1 MDSVNLDKRSFGKS
15 VESNSINSSN
25 NSNSGD
31 FQFPLIRKRR
41 DAFRLLKIHEYNGH
55 EFVAK
60 FFSQFTFC
68 SFCNEFLWGF
78 GKQGYQCRLCASVV
92 HNKCYEKILTKCAG
106 NTNSKQFQDDKPNAT
121 ERFNIDVPH
130 KFRPKNYKVF
140 TFCDHCGQLLVGLF
154 NQGLKCESC
163 GYNCHKNCMKNVPKN
178 CGIDEKLLSEIL
190 STIKTDGGQKAV
202 KKSNSNESLTD
213 DARKNNKTQ
222 NSHSNIEINTLKQ
235 KEIENLHIEKTR
247 KKSEKLMISDK
258 IKPQSDVKNEEE
270 NDYIDLNSCSSRKV
284 KIGDFNLVKLV
295 GKGSFG
301 KVFLVTTKQENNVFA
316 MKALKKDV
324 VLQDD
329 DVECTMLERD
339 VCKLGNSNPYLTK
352 LYCTFQNEEFL
363 FFLMEFLNGGDLMFH
378 IVESKKFSEDRARF
392 YAAEI
397 LCGLK
402 FLHTE
407 GIIYRDL
414 KLDNVLL
421 DSRGH
426 CKISDFGM
434 CKKIPKDGKTHT
446 FCGTPDYI
454 APEILQGHYYNFSVD
469 YWSFGVLLYEM
480 LTGYSPFHGEDEEEL
495 FKSIQ
500 YNDVPYPNNISE
512 SSISCVKMLL
522 ERDPLKRLGMK
533 SSPYGR
539 IRKHPFFIKIDWQR
553 LKNRQVEP
561 PFVPTCKSPLDVSN
575 FDSDFVNESPR
586 LSQIDGKLL
595 KTIDGEIFNGFSFIN
610 SEFNNQA

>member
-1 MDSVNLDKRSFGKS
+1 MDLVNQQLEKKNSRTSDATNSTGF
-15 VESNSINSSN
+15 VENLS
-25 NSNSGD
+25 
-31 FQFPLIRKRR
+31 QFPIVRKRR
-41 DAFRLLKIHEYNGH
+41 DAFRLMKIHEYNGH

-106 NTNSKQFQDDKPNAT
+106 NTDSKQVETNKQKET
-121 ERFNIDVPH
+121 ERFKIDVPH
-130 KFRPKNYKVF
+130 KFNSKSYRFP

-163 GYNCHKNCMKNVPKN
+163 GYNCHKNCMKNVPNN

-190 STIKTDGGQKAV
+190 TTIKIDGSQKSLKASTSAENFADN
-202 KKSNSNESLTD
+202 KKNGTS
-213 DARKNNKTQ
+213 Q
-222 NSHSNIEINTLKQ
+222 IHSNNDINNLKQ
-235 KEIENLHIEKTR
+235 KEIENFNYEKTR
-247 KKSEKLMISDK
+247 KKSER
-258 IKPQSDVKNEEE
+258 QSNNNQKAKDQQEDSNLEDD
-270 NDYIDLNSCSSRKV
+270 NDYLDLSNCTTHKKVTID
-284 KIGDFNLVKLV
+284 DFNLVKLV

-301 KVFLVTTKQENNVFA
+301 KVFLVTTKTGNDFYA

-339 VCKLGNSNPYLTK
+339 VCKLGNKNPYLTK
-352 LYCTFQNEEFL
+352 LFCTFQNEEFL

-378 IVESKKFSEDRARF
+378 IVEFKKFSEDRARF

-402 FLHTE
+402 FLHNE

-421 DSRGH
+421 DSKGH

-495 FKSIQ
+495 FNAIQ
-500 YNDVPYPNNISE
+500 HNDVPYPSNISE

-522 ERDPLKRLGMK
+522 ERDPIKRLGMK

-539 IRKHPFFIKIDWQR
+539 IRKHPFFSKIDWNKI
-553 LKNRQVEP
+553 KNKQLEP
-561 PFVPTCKSPLDVSN
+561 PFVPTIKSALDVSN
-575 FDSDFVNESPR
+575 FDADFINEQPR

-595 KTIDGEIFNGFSFIN
+595 KTIDGEIFKGFSFVN
-610 SEFNNQA
+610 NEFMNN

>member
-1 MDSVNLDKRSFGKS
+1 MDYNSQVDRKS
-15 VESNSINSSN
+15 KTHSESG
-25 NSNSGD
+25 SG
-31 FQFPLIRKRR
+31 FSEERPFPLIRKRR
-41 DAFRLLKIHEYNGH
+41 DAFRLMKIHEYNGH

-92 HNKCYEKILTKCAG
+92 HVKCHEKILTKCAIKAE
-106 NTNSKQFQDDKPNAT
+106 TKT
-121 ERFNIDVPH
+121 EIESVEKSIGRFNIDVGH
-130 KFRPKNYKVF
+130 KFKTKSYKF
-140 TFCDHCGQLLVGLF
+140 LTFCDHCGQLLAGLF

-190 STIKTDGGQKAV
+190 STIKTDGGQKSLKKSTSSDSLNDAAA
-202 KKSNSNESLTD
+202 KKSNGIKAHSNTEINKMKEKEIDNLTTE
-213 DARKNNKTQ
+213 KTQ
-222 NSHSNIEINTLKQ
+222 KRIELLNMNSNSKNMSIKNDYRIESDYDEVTRL
-235 KEIENLHIEKTR
+235 EKTKVR
-247 KKSEKLMISDK
+247 
-258 IKPQSDVKNEEE
+258 
-270 NDYIDLNSCSSRKV
+270 ID
-284 KIGDFNLVKLV
+284 DFNLIKLV

-301 KVFLVTTKQENNVFA
+301 KVFLVNAKNTDNFYA

-339 VCKLGNSNPYLTK
+339 VCKLGNKNPYLTK
-352 LYCTFQNEEFL
+352 LYCTFQNDEFL

-378 IVESKKFSEDRARF
+378 IVEFKKFPEDRARF

-402 FLHTE
+402 FLHNE

-421 DSRGH
+421 DNQGH

-434 CKKIPKDGKTHT
+434 CKKIAKDGKTHT

-469 YWSFGVLLYEM
+469 YWSYGVLLYEM

-495 FKSIQ
+495 FNAIQ
-500 YNDVPYPNNISE
+500 HNEVPYPNNISE
-512 SSISCVKMLL
+512 ASISCVKMLL

-539 IRKHPFFIKIDWQR
+539 IRKHPFFFKIDWNR
-553 LKNRQVEP
+553 LKNRQLEP
-561 PFVPTCKSPLDVSN
+561 PFIPICVSFFITKKFFDIKIN
-575 FDSDFVNESPR
+575 FF
-586 LSQIDGKLL
+586 LL
-595 KTIDGEIFNGFSFIN
+595 TYRNLPMTFLISILIF
-610 SEFNNQA
+610 